1 MRYIRKIVGGL
12 VVLFSLPLLW
22 VAFGFLRLGVETWF
36 GHPYYLGNHH
46 FAYGG
51 FWLFIGL
58 AALLPGAYSAV
69 SCRASAWWLALAF
82 GATLL
87 GAVAL
92 PSNVLPTMLM
102 PRAEDTLTAKA
113 HTLANALDAS
123 GADQGRFPTSETELA
138 KAVVKVGPN
147 GLLGPYYRD
156 GVLAPVRVV
165 YIGGA
170 SGPVLTVP
178 ANASIP
184 AVIYCAVSAD
194 GLRFWITATMLDR
207 EVGGHPSWLKE
218 RDGIRQ
224 PLIISGSVRDKLPN
238 TSNIGTLDLPLMP
251 ASLLT

>member
-12 VVLFSLPLLW
+12 VVLFSLSLLW

-113 HTLANALDAS
+113 HTLQMLWTPRGQTKVAFRPARRNSRRPLS
-123 GADQGRFPTSETELA
+123 KWGRTACSDRTIATE
-138 KAVVKVGPN
+138 
-147 GLLGPYYRD
+147 
-156 GVLAPVRVV
+156 
-165 YIGGA
+165 
-170 SGPVLTVP
+170 S
-178 ANASIP
+178 
-184 AVIYCAVSAD
+184 
-194 GLRFWITATMLDR
+194 
-207 EVGGHPSWLKE
+207 
-218 RDGIRQ
+218 
-224 PLIISGSVRDKLPN
+224 
-238 TSNIGTLDLPLMP
+238 
-251 ASLLT
+251 